1 MGFDNECILNIQSL
15 PGEYFCPVCR
25 TLIYP
30 NEAVQSQCTH
40 LYCKACLAYVVAT
53 TKACPYDGYLVTET
67 DSKPLVESNKPLAE
81 TIGKVMVHCLYN
93 KSGCQWQGT
102 LSACITHGSTC
113 AYGNSPVVCNRCG
126 SQIVHRQVQEHAQL
140 CPGVQSQTQTDGSQ
154 AQPLTGAAQAV
165 TKDPAIVSSAGSAVA
180 ADTTVPTSITA
191 TAVTASSVATGGS
204 ASASTSAPQAATAE
218 HWYQQQYSQYYQ
230 QYPAYNPYAQ
240 QYQQYGQYQQTY
252 HQYTQPQMQVASQ
265 NVVQASA
272 QPAQIMQSSQPQ
284 QMTQSQSQ
292 YQAQLQT
299 STGYPQTQQHQVQPQ
314 PQIQPS
320 LPHLQV
326 PAGQTQ
332 PQQPVQ
338 SAYQVPSMQQQSQV
352 PLQLPAPHAQ
362 PTVHQPA
369 SSQVGPQQSYQQAQ
383 AYPQPT
389 PQMHP
394 HNTSYPQ
401 QMPPG
406 APLQQPG
413 HASHHQGLVSQHPVP
428 LRPPLAVLPQG
439 IQHTPQHQQH
449 AGYHAQRPPMHSS
462 IPSQAPQQGLPPHSS
477 AASQASQSYQQG
489 VSSTQQQVHSHPLQ
503 PYGPPY
509 AQQHVPGY
517 GYAGQHVQ
525 TSAGRPMNPAAP
537 PHQFKPQSSGP
548 DNNLQT
554 GVMNQQPAMLGTL
567 NTGGQPTEQGS
578 LASDSQTLQS
588 GKSEN
593 ARGVAH
599 NSANSENRTEG
610 SESSFMK
617 RTMSQSLN
625 DERMN
630 GERNDFGRGSKD
642 VRSGVALDS
651 GDISI
656 GKDGIAGWAGNSQAL
671 GLQGGKEHKASDVSN
686 NLEKG
691 GSVQQA
697 SQKNAGLPGA
707 FPPQAMRPQHPFGPD
722 RMFHQHMM
730 NSGPMPS
737 NMQGQPNQ
745 IRPPKHSIAEN
756 TRPPMQQPYGSLHS
770 GMAQRTIGDNQIQ
783 SSIPHPAGIR
793 PGDGMVR
800 PPVVGPFPGH
810 HDTMPPFVPDPL
822 GRPHPP
828 GTLKS
833 NGVGDGPFVGKA
845 FHEGGFNSSGEHFRS
860 LAAHP
865 GRHNVNH
872 NDVEDLK
879 RFPGPAHLEM
889 GSNSFERTLG
899 RHDGFPDRPA
909 FANQKEFDHHGT
921 DGMPNLRNPGPFVQG
936 MSGVPGGARKDF
948 LGPVNFPGNAQ
959 HAFDGPAFLHSRF
972 HPGHMHPDDPNMVAD
987 YSLHG
992 FAKEP
997 GHFGLGGPMRNTGAG
1012 WCRICMFNCGSVE
1025 NLDLHVQTREHQQF
1039 AMDLILK
1046 MKQDVAKRQKLNHG
1060 GPKSFHNRKVAGKGH
1075 FRGNKR

>member
-1 MGFDNECILNIQSL
+1 
-15 PGEYFCPVCR
+15 
-25 TLIYP
+25 
-30 NEAVQSQCTH
+30 
-40 LYCKACLAYVVAT
+40 
-53 TKACPYDGYLVTET
+53 
-67 DSKPLVESNKPLAE
+67 
-81 TIGKVMVHCLYN
+81 
-93 KSGCQWQGT
+93 
-102 LSACITHGSTC
+102 
-113 AYGNSPVVCNRCG
+113 
-126 SQIVHRQVQEHAQL
+126 
-140 CPGVQSQTQTDGSQ
+140 
-154 AQPLTGAAQAV
+154 
-165 TKDPAIVSSAGSAVA
+165 
-180 ADTTVPTSITA
+180 
-191 TAVTASSVATGGS
+191 
-204 ASASTSAPQAATAE
+204 
-218 HWYQQQYSQYYQ
+218 
-230 QYPAYNPYAQ
+230 
-240 QYQQYGQYQQTY
+240 
-252 HQYTQPQMQVASQ
+252 
-265 NVVQASA
+265 
-272 QPAQIMQSSQPQ
+272 
-284 QMTQSQSQ
+284 
-292 YQAQLQT
+292 
-299 STGYPQTQQHQVQPQ
+299 
-314 PQIQPS
+314 
-320 LPHLQV
+320 
-326 PAGQTQ
+326 
-332 PQQPVQ
+332 
-338 SAYQVPSMQQQSQV
+338 
-352 PLQLPAPHAQ
+352 
-362 PTVHQPA
+362 
-369 SSQVGPQQSYQQAQ
+369 
-383 AYPQPT
+383 
-389 PQMHP
+389 
-394 HNTSYPQ
+394 
-401 QMPPG
+401 
-406 APLQQPG
+406 
-413 HASHHQGLVSQHPVP
+413 
-428 LRPPLAVLPQG
+428 
-439 IQHTPQHQQH
+439 
-449 AGYHAQRPPMHSS
+449 
-462 IPSQAPQQGLPPHSS
+462 
-477 AASQASQSYQQG
+477 
-489 VSSTQQQVHSHPLQ
+489 
-503 PYGPPY
+503 
-509 AQQHVPGY
+509 
-517 GYAGQHVQ
+517 
-525 TSAGRPMNPAAP
+525 MNPAVP
-537 PHQFKPQSSGP
+537 PHQFKPQSSGT

-554 GVMNQQPAMLGTL
+554 GVMNQQPAMLGTP
-567 NTGGQPTEQGS
+567 NTGGQPTGQGS
-578 LASDSQTLQS
+578 LASDSQTLQP

-610 SESSFMK
+610 AESSFMK
-617 RTMSQSLN
+617 PTMSQSLN

-656 GKDGIAGWAGNSQAL
+656 GKDGIAGWAGNSQAS
-671 GLQGGKEHKASDVSN
+671 GLQGGKEHKASDASN

-707 FPPQAMRPQHPFGPD
+707 FPPQAMRPQHPFGPPD

-833 NGVGDGPFVGKA
+833 NDVGDGPFVGKA
-845 FHEGGFNSSGEHFRS
+845 FLEEGFNSSGEHF
-860 LAAHP
+860 
-865 GRHNVNH
+865 
-872 NDVEDLK
+872 
-879 RFPGPAHLEM
+879 
-889 GSNSFERTLG
+889 

-909 FANQKEFDHHGT
+909 FANQKGPFPIALHEDFSRRPSATASHPNFLSPGAEFDHHGT

-936 MSGVPGGARKDF
+936 MSGGVPGGAHKDF
-948 LGPVNFPGNAQ
+948 LGPVNLPGKSQ
-959 HAFDGPAFLHSRF
+959 HAFDGPAFPHSRF
-972 HPGHMHPDDPNMVAD
+972 HPGDSFPSGHMHPDDPNLVAD

-997 GHFGLGGPMRNTGAG
+997 GHFGLGGPMRDTGAG

>member
-1 MGFDNECILNIQSL
+1 
-15 PGEYFCPVCR
+15 
-25 TLIYP
+25 
-30 NEAVQSQCTH
+30 
-40 LYCKACLAYVVAT
+40 
-53 TKACPYDGYLVTET
+53 
-67 DSKPLVESNKPLAE
+67 
-81 TIGKVMVHCLYN
+81 
-93 KSGCQWQGT
+93 
-102 LSACITHGSTC
+102 
-113 AYGNSPVVCNRCG
+113 
-126 SQIVHRQVQEHAQL
+126 
-140 CPGVQSQTQTDGSQ
+140 
-154 AQPLTGAAQAV
+154 
-165 TKDPAIVSSAGSAVA
+165 
-180 ADTTVPTSITA
+180 
-191 TAVTASSVATGGS
+191 
-204 ASASTSAPQAATAE
+204 
-218 HWYQQQYSQYYQ
+218 
-230 QYPAYNPYAQ
+230 
-240 QYQQYGQYQQTY
+240 
-252 HQYTQPQMQVASQ
+252 
-265 NVVQASA
+265 
-272 QPAQIMQSSQPQ
+272 
-284 QMTQSQSQ
+284 
-292 YQAQLQT
+292 
-299 STGYPQTQQHQVQPQ
+299 
-314 PQIQPS
+314 
-320 LPHLQV
+320 
-326 PAGQTQ
+326 
-332 PQQPVQ
+332 
-338 SAYQVPSMQQQSQV
+338 
-352 PLQLPAPHAQ
+352 
-362 PTVHQPA
+362 
-369 SSQVGPQQSYQQAQ
+369 
-383 AYPQPT
+383 
-389 PQMHP
+389 
-394 HNTSYPQ
+394 
-401 QMPPG
+401 
-406 APLQQPG
+406 
-413 HASHHQGLVSQHPVP
+413 
-428 LRPPLAVLPQG
+428 
-439 IQHTPQHQQH
+439 
-449 AGYHAQRPPMHSS
+449 
-462 IPSQAPQQGLPPHSS
+462 
-477 AASQASQSYQQG
+477 
-489 VSSTQQQVHSHPLQ
+489 
-503 PYGPPY
+503 
-509 AQQHVPGY
+509 
-517 GYAGQHVQ
+517 
-525 TSAGRPMNPAAP
+525 MNPAVP
-537 PHQFKPQSSGP
+537 PHQFKPQSSGT

-793 PGDGMVR
+793 PGDG
-800 PPVVGPFPGH
+800 
-810 HDTMPPFVPDPL
+810 
-822 GRPHPP
+822 
-828 GTLKS
+828 TLKS
-833 NGVGDGPFVGKA
+833 NDVGDGPFVGKA
-845 FHEGGFNSSGEHFRS
+845 FLEEGFNSSGEHF
-860 LAAHP
+860 
-865 GRHNVNH
+865 
-872 NDVEDLK
+872 
-879 RFPGPAHLEM
+879 
-889 GSNSFERTLG
+889 

-909 FANQKEFDHHGT
+909 FANQKGPFPIALHEDFSKRPNATASHPNLLSPGAEFDHHGT

-972 HPGHMHPDDPNMVAD
+972 HPGDSFPSEGHMHPDDPNMVAD